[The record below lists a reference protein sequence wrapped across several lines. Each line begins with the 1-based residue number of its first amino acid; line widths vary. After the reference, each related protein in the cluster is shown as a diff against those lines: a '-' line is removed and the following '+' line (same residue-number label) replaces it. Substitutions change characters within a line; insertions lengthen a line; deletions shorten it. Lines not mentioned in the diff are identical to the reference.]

1 MQKNGRRNKDI
12 EENIAELTSADP
24 QPQQPGQPPQG
35 PQPYHAPPSPEQ
47 QQAQA
52 AQQAAQQQE
61 TAVQFERGPDGAVT
75 GARMNNGGTPANPT
89 DQRQLMNGAP
99 TTDLFS
105 QRG

>member
-1 MQKNGRRNKDI
+1 MNVDK
-12 EENIAELTSADP
+12 LV
-24 QPQQPGQPPQG
+24 
-35 PQPYHAPPSPEQ
+35 PSPEQ
-47 QQAQA
+47 IKVKEAQM
-52 AQQAAQQQE
+52 QAAQQQE
-61 TAVQFERGPDGAVT
+61 MAVQFERGPDGAVT

>member
-1 MQKNGRRNKDI
+1 MEG
-12 EENIAELTSADP
+12 IAELLRQAAGTLDMNVDKIV
-24 QPQQPGQPPQG
+24 
-35 PQPYHAPPSPEQ
+35 PSPEQ
-47 QQAQA
+47 MKVKEAQAQA

-61 TAVQFERGPDGAVT
+61 MAVQFERGPDGAVT
-75 GARMNNGGTPANPT
+75 GARMNNGGTPANPI